1 VKFAVEIGQFER
13 HRLEYNFNQL
23 LGSLL
28 ITVNNRPVR
37 RSVRLVNEPL
47 LEVFD
52 FVVGQFERSAVRI
65 EKERKPLFGHR
76 NRLYVDNRL
85 TRVYDGF

>member
-1 VKFAVEIGQFER
+1 MKFAVEIGQFER

-23 LGSLL
+23 FGSLL
-28 ITVNNRPVR
+28 IRVNNQPVR
-37 RSVRLVNEPL
+37 QSVRLINEPS

-52 FVVGQFERSAVRI
+52 FVVGQFERRTVRI

-85 TRVYDGF
+85 TRVFEGF